1 MMSCHSEIIGVIRA
15 ERKQRKITIKQIAEA
30 TGVNEMTISRWERGR
45 GSPNLSTL
53 LVVMDYLGLTLE
65 VRGGG
70 V

>member
-1 MMSCHSEIIGVIRA
+1 MMTCRSEIIATIRA
-15 ERKQRKITIKQIAEA
+15 ERKRRKITIKQIAEA
-30 TGVNEMTISRWERGR
+30 TGVNEMTISRWERGH
-45 GSPNLSTL
+45 GSPTLSRL

>member
-1 MMSCHSEIIGVIRA
+1 MMSCRSEIIATIRA
-15 ERKQRKITIKQIAEA
+15 ERKRRKITIKQIAEA
-30 TGVNEMTISRWERGR
+30 TGVNEMTISRWERGH
-45 GSPNLSTL
+45 GSPTLSTL